1 MQKRVDSYA
10 GLLPF
15 CNVYS
20 NIVISPYSCTVWS
33 ANAVLQAMFPSK
45 GKILAIA
52 VSWFTQF
59 VLIYN
64 FIRLR
69 FHSPPITAMS
79 ETLPTHHGEPLSC
92 VELPVMSHILVPR
105 D

>member
-1 MQKRVDSYA
+1 
-10 GLLPF
+10 
-15 CNVYS
+15 
-20 NIVISPYSCTVWS
+20 
-33 ANAVLQAMFPSK
+33 MFPSK

-69 FHSPPITAMS
+69 VYSPPITAVS
-79 ETLPTHHGEPLSC
+79 EKLLIHHGEPLSF

-105 D
+105 DRHTIELHLSERWLNGSPIIRIGLALRVNL

>member
-1 MQKRVDSYA
+1 
-10 GLLPF
+10 
-15 CNVYS
+15 
-20 NIVISPYSCTVWS
+20 
-33 ANAVLQAMFPSK
+33 MFPSK

-69 FHSPPITAMS
+69 VHSPPITVVL
-79 ETLPTHHGEPLSC
+79 EKLPTHHGEPLSC
-92 VELPVMSHILVPR
+92 AELPVMPHILVSR

>member
-1 MQKRVDSYA
+1 
-10 GLLPF
+10 
-15 CNVYS
+15 
-20 NIVISPYSCTVWS
+20 
-33 ANAVLQAMFPSK
+33 VLEAMFPSK

-59 VLIYN
+59 ILIYN

-69 FHSPPITAMS
+69 VHSPPITAVS
-79 ETLPTHHGEPLSC
+79 GKLPIHYGESLSC
-92 VELPVMSHILVPR
+92 VELPVMSLILVPH